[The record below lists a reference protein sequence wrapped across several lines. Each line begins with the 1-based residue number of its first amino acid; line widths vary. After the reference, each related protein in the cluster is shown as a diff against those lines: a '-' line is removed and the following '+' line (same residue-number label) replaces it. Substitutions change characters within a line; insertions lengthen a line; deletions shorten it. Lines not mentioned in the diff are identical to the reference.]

1 MSPDRGSFVQ
11 SRTKGADIRKR
22 AIFAAGF
29 GLAVLVAGAARGLRR
44 FEIVEASM
52 QPAFDP
58 GDWVIARRRKRVP
71 TRGEVVVF
79 EHPDHPGMFLI
90 KRVIGL
96 PGERIDIAT
105 GQVAVDA
112 RVLAEPWA
120 VGPTLPDGTWQVPG
134 TAVFLLGD
142 RRPVSSSDGRS
153 TGPIPLT
160 HIGWIVTARYRPLA
174 PLGVL
179 RTTYHVLRHRPE

>member
-11 SRTKGADIRKR
+11 SKRKGADIRRR
-22 AIFAAGF
+22 AILAAGF
-29 GLAVLVAGAARGLRR
+29 GLAVLAAGAARGLRR

-58 GDWVIARRRKRVP
+58 DDWVVARRRRRVP
-71 TRGEVVVF
+71 TRSEVVVF
-79 EHPDHPGMFLI
+79 ERPDRPGMFLI

-105 GQVAVDA
+105 GQVAVDG

-120 VGPTLPDGTWQVPG
+120 EGPTLPDGTWQVPG
-134 TAVFLLGD
+134 DAVFLLGD
-142 RRPVSSSDGRS
+142 RRAVSTSDGRS

-160 HIGWIVTARYRPLA
+160 DIGWIVIARYRPLA
-174 PLGVL
+174 RAGLV
-179 RTTYHVLRHRPE
+179 